1 MQKIKTIN
9 KHKLLS
15 RIFKLQKIQSEQPEY
30 ADKIDTVISNFKI
43 LYPYIDITDIKEV
56 YNIEENGVKVDKV
69 SYYNYGEYEKPYMDF
84 YQELLDLQFLCN
96 KYFRPEFRTMV
107 GEKFWCTK
115 DFKEYEVLY
124 IQEKYKAEQMFLL
137 INEEYNKELIVK
149 VNEWRCGHLQGE
161 GNMYSSKVLM
171 LEILKK
177 SYTERYKE
185 DMERLERL
193 N

>member
-1 MQKIKTIN
+1 MQKIRTIN
-9 KHKLLS
+9 KYKLLS

-30 ADKIDTVISNFKI
+30 ADKINTVISNFKV
-43 LYPYIDITDIKEV
+43 LYPNIDMSDLKEV
-56 YNIEENGVKVDKV
+56 YEIPNGDGTFLQVRDYQY
-69 SYYNYGEYEKPYMDF
+69 SDYEKPHMDG
-84 YQELLDLQFLCN
+84 YQELLDLQLLCN
-96 KYFRPEFRTMV
+96 KYFRPEFRTMI

-115 DFKEYEVLY
+115 DYKEYEVLY

-137 INEEYNKELIVK
+137 INEEYNKEVIVK
-149 VNEWRCGHLQGE
+149 VNEWRVGHLQGE

-177 SYTERYKE
+177 SYTDRYKE